1 MKSLRAQ
8 LVTAVALTVTAILLS
23 VMGISYWNTS
33 NIVQKDLE
41 EKFEIQARELAN
53 GFDVRMQKEKTTVT
67 SFGKQGAHQF
77 TTLTGSVPQQLE
89 FTKMMH
95 DDFTQWSPV
104 SFIPDLTAT
113 QVATSLG
120 KVVDAS
126 KLDYIKRLPEGKPF
140 MDDPIVSVT
149 TGKAIIVG
157 AAPISI
163 GGKVVG
169 AVVGGIPLE
178 EFTKEIDEKKIG
190 QAGYAM
196 LISPKGMIAS
206 HPNKEFVMKKNI
218 QDLGTKQLLDAMQ
231 EIKNG
236 KGGHFIAQ
244 IDGVESIVAFVPTQD
259 QWGVFTIA
267 PTAEEFAPVKRLT
280 WIFTGLFILGLLIA
294 VAIINL
300 IAVRIVRPIKEM
312 AEYAVAI
319 AGGDLTEETLKQK
332 DRSHYQVKD
341 EVGILRSSMIQMR
354 SNLWVLINQV
364 ADSVNQVTSSSF
376 QVKESA
382 NQSAQA
388 AEQVAITVTEVATG
402 VVRGQEATNKTSA
415 ILNGLMTQINDMKSN
430 TEAANGLANDAVQKT
445 HKGGQTVQVAV
456 TQMNNIGS
464 SAKTVNEAVN
474 KLSLGAGKIS
484 EIVQMISGIAAQ
496 TNLLALNAAIEA
508 ARAGEHGQGFAVV
521 AEEVRKLAEQSQH
534 ATGQIILLIQE
545 TNTDVDNAVTA
556 VQRAVD
562 DVQSGIGNV
571 NEAGVQFSEIS
582 ELVSDVYERTLKV
595 LSTAEELF
603 DNGHMIE
610 SSSKDIEKVM
620 NETATHSQTVS
631 AATEEQSAAMEEIA
645 SSSEHLANLSREL
658 KNSLDKF
665 QI

>member
-8 LVTAVALTVTAILLS
+8 LVTAVALTITVILLS
-23 VMGISYWNTS
+23 VMGISYWSTS
-33 NIVQKDLE
+33 NIVQSNLE

-53 GFDVRMQKEKTTVT
+53 GFDIRMQREKTTMT

-77 TTLTGSVPQQLE
+77 LNLIGNVPQQLT
-89 FTKMMH
+89 FTKTMH

-104 SFIPDLTAT
+104 SFIPNLTGKD
-113 QVATSLG
+113 VATSLG

-163 GGKVVG
+163 NGKVAG
-169 AVVGGIPLE
+169 AVVGGISLE
-178 EFTKEIDEKKIG
+178 EFTKEIDEEKIG

-196 LISPKGMIAS
+196 LISPNGMIAS
-206 HPNKEFVMKKNI
+206 HPNKELVMKKSI
-218 QDLGTKQLLDAMQ
+218 QDLGSNQLLEAMKD
-231 EIKNG
+231 IKNG
-236 KGGHFIAQ
+236 KGGHFITQ
-244 IDGVESIVAFVPTQD
+244 IAGVESIVAYVPTQD

-267 PTAEEFAPVKRLT
+267 PTAEEFAPIKRLT
-280 WIFTGLFILGLLIA
+280 WIFTGLFLLGLIIA

-312 AEYAVAI
+312 AEYAAAVAS
-319 AGGDLTEETLKQK
+319 GDLTEATLKQK
-332 DRSHYQVKD
+332 DHSQYQVKD
-341 EVGILRSSMIQMR
+341 EVGVLRGSMIQMR
-354 SNLWVLINQV
+354 SNLWMLISQV
-364 ADSVNQVTSSSF
+364 ADSVNQVRNSSM

-388 AEQVAITVTEVATG
+388 AGQVAIAVTEVAAG

-415 ILNGLMTQINDMKSN
+415 ILNGLMAQINDLKTN
-430 TEAANGLANDAVQKT
+430 TEAANGLANDAVEKT
-445 HKGGQTVQVAV
+445 SIGGQTVQVAV
-456 TQMNNIGS
+456 KQMNNIGA
-464 SAKTVNEAVN
+464 SAKTVNEAVG
-474 KLSLGAGKIS
+474 KLSLGATKIS

-508 ARAGEHGQGFAVV
+508 ARAGEQGRGFAVV

-545 TNTDVDNAVTA
+545 TNSDVDNAVTA
-556 VQRAVD
+556 VQRAAD
-562 DVQSGIGNV
+562 DVQSGIGHV

-582 ELVSDVYERTLKV
+582 GLISDVYQRTLQV
-595 LSTAEELF
+595 LSTVDELF
-603 DNGHMIE
+603 TNGRIIE
-610 SSSKDIEKVM
+610 SSSNDIEKVI
-620 NETATHSQTVS
+620 NETASHSQTVS
-631 AATEEQSAAMEEIA
+631 AATEEQSASMEEIA
-645 SSSEHLANLSREL
+645 SSSDHLAHLSNEL